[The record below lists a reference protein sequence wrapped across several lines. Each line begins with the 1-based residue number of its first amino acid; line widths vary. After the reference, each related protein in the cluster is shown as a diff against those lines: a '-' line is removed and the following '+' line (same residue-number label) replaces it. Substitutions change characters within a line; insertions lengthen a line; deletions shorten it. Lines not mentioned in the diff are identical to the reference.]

1 MSKRSVL
8 LDAVCAQ
15 RRQMR
20 LLLAL
25 LITMGLFTAL
35 AALFVR
41 PGDRSFPIL
50 VIDAVLVVG
59 GIVFFGVTHWY
70 CTKRA
75 MSE

>member
-1 MSKRSVL
+1 MSKRTVL
-8 LDAVCAQ
+8 VDAVCAQ

-20 LLLAL
+20 VLLAV

-35 AALFVR
+35 SALFVG

-59 GIVFFGVTHWY
+59 GIAFFAASHWY

-75 MSE
+75 MED